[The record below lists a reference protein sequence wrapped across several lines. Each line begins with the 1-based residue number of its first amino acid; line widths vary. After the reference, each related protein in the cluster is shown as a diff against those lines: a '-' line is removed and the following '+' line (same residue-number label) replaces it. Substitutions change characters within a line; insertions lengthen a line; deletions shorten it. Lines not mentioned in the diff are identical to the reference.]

1 MKLLVN
7 RNMYKNKKAKKIE
20 AAIFTAGGAIAGAG
34 VSNVVGGMGLA
45 VAGTGIGIGV
55 GTVASV
61 GAVFGM
67 AAYGVK
73 KAFIDSK

>member
-1 MKLLVN
+1 MYRN
-7 RNMYKNKKAKKIE
+7 RKEKKIE
-20 AAIFTAGGAIAGAG
+20 AELFTAGGAIAGAS

-55 GTVASV
+55 GTVATF
-61 GAVFGM
+61 GAVAGM

-73 KAFIDSK
+73 KAFFDSK

>member
-1 MKLLVN
+1 MS
-7 RNMYKNKKAKKIE
+7 RRKNQRKVE
-20 AAIFTAGGAIAGAG
+20 AAVFTAGGAIAGAR
-34 VSNVVGGMGLA
+34 VSTVVGGMGLA

-67 AAYGVK
+67 AAYGAK
-73 KAFIDSK
+73 KAFLDSK

>member
-1 MKLLVN
+1 MYRN
-7 RNMYKNKKAKKIE
+7 RKDKKIE

-55 GTVASV
+55 GTVATF
-61 GAVFGM
+61 GAIAGM

-73 KAFIDSK
+73 KAFFDSK